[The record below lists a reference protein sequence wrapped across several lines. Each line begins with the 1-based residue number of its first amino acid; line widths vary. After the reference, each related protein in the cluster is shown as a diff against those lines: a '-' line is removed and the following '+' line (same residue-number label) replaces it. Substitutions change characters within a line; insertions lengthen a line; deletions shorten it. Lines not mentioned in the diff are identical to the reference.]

1 MARKTNTDPFDFSKA
16 RGSSGRTAFRTP
28 QMSRTMFTP
37 QDLLA
42 QKQAQRNQFMAN
54 MGPMA
59 QQSVSPYRALAFYFA
74 KLARAGIQ
82 GADEFAALNSAAAR
96 SATVARRIGAT
107 ERQAGFGRE
116 EVKSILTDFSAKNPP
131 GYSSKLF
138 EDGVRQLFRPEE
150 VNSILR
156 SFAKLQGKAGAT
168 ILGYGPSMIRAGT
181 ATRVGV
187 GTAIFNAKAGGKIL
201 RDASRGTLK

>member
-1 MARKTNTDPFDFSKA
+1 MARRTNDPFDFSKA

-28 QMSRTMFTP
+28 QMSKTILTDKDRR
-37 QDLLA
+37 A
-42 QKQAQRNQFMAN
+42 QLDVAIKNWDRGDVAL
-54 MGPMA
+54 
-59 QQSVSPYRALAFYFA
+59 QSVSPYRALAFYFA